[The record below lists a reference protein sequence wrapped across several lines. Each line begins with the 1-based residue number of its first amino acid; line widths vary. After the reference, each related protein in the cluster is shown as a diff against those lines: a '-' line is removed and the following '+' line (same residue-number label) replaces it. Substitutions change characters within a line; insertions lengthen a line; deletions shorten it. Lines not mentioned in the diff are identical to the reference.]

1 LMQFANQKPPG
12 TTLHEETHVT
22 RKPAFVRLFLK
33 HISKKSHTAGSM
45 SLS

>member
-22 RKPAFVRLFLK
+22 RKPVFADLF
-33 HISKKSHTAGSM
+33 IVCRYPN
-45 SLS
+45 